1 MLLGALVGAV
11 LVNLLYGYRLESAHS
26 TIKDLRAQLSYAEN
40 KLKQLQDKEAPPREL
55 VVENIKPVL
64 NYDGHKI
71 ELSSL
76 EEYIVDAVGHLI
88 GRPAQSVDLELVVR
102 VFDGRILTF
111 SSNRCQLRVR
121 YVLLSEILGIYIDVS
136 DLPSA

>member
-1 MLLGALVGAV
+1 LLLGALVGAV

-71 ELSSL
+71 G
-76 EEYIVDAVGHLI
+76 II
-88 GRPAQSVDLELVVR
+88 IT
-102 VFDGRILTF
+102 GRIHCGCGRASYRDVPPKALTWNWWSVSLTAGF
-111 SSNRCQLRVR
+111 S
-121 YVLLSEILGIYIDVS
+121 
-136 DLPSA
+136 PSAPTAAN